1 MFKARQKIGSRDIY
15 RMRLGGVSDATF
27 EYEYHFVEY
36 EYEYD
41 QEHPFLDVIIPE
53 EPYFTLLFDLLV

>member
-1 MFKARQKIGSRDIY
+1 LAVGT
-15 RMRLGGVSDATF
+15 LTGPVSETLF
-27 EYEYHFVEY
+27 EYEYHFVD
-36 EYEYD
+36 YEYD

>member
-1 MFKARQKIGSRDIY
+1 LAVGTFTGC
-15 RMRLGGVSDATF
+15 VSEATF
-27 EYEYHFVEY
+27 EYEYHFVD
-36 EYEYD
+36 YEYD

>member
-1 MFKARQKIGSRDIY
+1 LAVGTFTGCDSE
-15 RMRLGGVSDATF
+15 ATF
-27 EYEYHFVEY
+27 EYEYHFV

>member
-1 MFKARQKIGSRDIY
+1 
-15 RMRLGGVSDATF
+15 MRLGGVSDATF

-53 EPYFTLLFDLLV
+53 EPYFKLLFSFLV

>member
-15 RMRLGGVSDATF
+15 PMRLGGVSDATF
-27 EYEYHFVEY
+27 EYEYHFVD
-36 EYEYD
+36 YEYD
-41 QEHPFLDVIIPE
+41 QGHPFLNAIIPE